1 VRINVLPIN
10 KNFKIPHHKSKERN
24 VMLETFLRGLANHNK
39 EKGIKGGL
47 EKGIV
52 GERITQDVTGPLQRL
67 PWK

>member
-24 VMLETFLRGLANHNK
+24 VVLETFLRGLANHNK
-39 EKGIKGGL
+39 EKGIKWGL
-47 EKGIV
+47 EKAIV
-52 GERITQDVTGPLQRL
+52 GERITQDVTSPLQRR